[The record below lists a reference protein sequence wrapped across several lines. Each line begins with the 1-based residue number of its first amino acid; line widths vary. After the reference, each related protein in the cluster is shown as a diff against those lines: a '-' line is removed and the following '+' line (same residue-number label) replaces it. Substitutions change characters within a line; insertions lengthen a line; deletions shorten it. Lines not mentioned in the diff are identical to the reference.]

1 MKRYPLFLASC
12 WLGFGLCFSACS
24 SNGTLFEDVPVPRSD
39 VDDEGEPPMM
49 SPPDVP
55 GEPEPAPP
63 DEAVEAPGEDGFDG
77 ADLPLEGGIPV
88 PVRPSGE
95 PDGDAEEPP
104 PEPEGPFIV
113 DVAPTDG
120 AVGVSADSAI
130 TLHFSEPMDRSATEA
145 AYQSENLPS
154 SAVTFEWN
162 EDSTELTVVPLEP
175 LAYDVGEDPALVQAR
190 RINYFVS
197 ASAASAGGSR
207 LAQPYEFSFSLL
219 RQIAFTVFAVQDR
232 ELSGNFRSNDT
243 YGAGVCAENAVNMC
257 VGDVRVNGESE
268 QYRGFISFVLSELPE
283 SALSV
288 SAVLGLEISSTSGNP
303 FAGLGGLLLE
313 HARFA
318 TIDLDAFGADSVSEL
333 GLIADAGGTGT
344 RVSADVSEAVL
355 SDLSSDEMVASG
367 QGLSQY
373 RLRFEDET
381 DNDAQS
387 DAIVSAWDTQT
398 LDVSYLLP

>member
-1 MKRYPLFLASC
+1 MKRQSFLRASR
-12 WLGFGLCFSACS
+12 WLVLGLCASACS
-24 SNGTLFEDVPVPRSD
+24 NNGTLFEDVPTVTSGADDAGELPTMSPSD
-39 VDDEGEPPMM
+39 V
-49 SPPDVP
+49 
-55 GEPEPAPP
+55 P
-63 DEAVEAPGEDGFDG
+63 DEAAPPASEEPAEPPARGEFDG

-88 PVRPSGE
+88 PVQPSGE
-95 PDGDAEEPP
+95 PEDDTEERPP
-104 PEPEGPFIV
+104 SPEGPFIV
-113 DVAPTDG
+113 DVAPADG
-120 AVGVSADSAI
+120 AVGVTADSRI
-130 TLHFSEPMDRSATEA
+130 TLLFSEPMDRSATEA

-175 LAYDVGEDPALVQAR
+175 LAYDVAEDPELVQAR

-197 ASAASAGGSR
+197 ASATSAAGSR
-207 LAQPYEFSFSLL
+207 LSQPYEFSFSLL
-219 RQIAFTVFAVQDR
+219 RQVSFTVFAVQDR

-243 YGAGVCAENAVNMC
+243 YGAGVCAENATNMC
-257 VGDVRVNGESE
+257 VGDVRVNGGSE
-268 QYRGFISFVLSELPE
+268 QYKGFISFELSELPE
-283 SALSV
+283 AALSV
-288 SAVLGLEISSTSGNP
+288 SAVLGLDISSTSGNP

-313 HARFA
+313 HARFQA
-318 TIDLDAFGADSVSEL
+318 IDLDAFGADSVAEL
-333 GLIADAGGTGT
+333 GLIADGGAAGT

-355 SDLSSDEMVASG
+355 ADLSSDAMIAAGE
-367 QGLSQY
+367 GLSQY

>member
-1 MKRYPLFLASC
+1 MKRYSFLLASR
-12 WLGFGLCFSACS
+12 WLVLSLCAAACS
-24 SNGTLFEDVPVPRSD
+24 NNGTLFDDVPVLTSD
-39 VDDEGEPPMM
+39 DADEPPIV
-49 SPPDVP
+49 SPPDL
-55 GEPEPAPP
+55 GDEPEPAPP
-63 DEAVEAPGEDGFDG
+63 EEPVEPGGGEFDG
-77 ADLPLEGGIPV
+77 ADVPLEGGIPT
-88 PVRPSGE
+88 PALPEDE
-95 PDGDAEEPP
+95 PEDGAEEQPP
-104 PEPEGPFIV
+104 PAPVAPVIL
-113 DVAPTDG
+113 DVAPADG
-120 AVGVSADSAI
+120 AVGITADSTI
-130 TLHFSEPMDRSATEA
+130 TIRFSEAMDQSTTEA

-175 LAYDVGEDPALVQAR
+175 LAYDVGEDPELVQAR

-197 ASAASAGGSR
+197 SSATSAAGSR
-207 LAQPYEFSFSLL
+207 LSQPYEFSFSLL
-219 RQIAFTVFAVQDR
+219 RQVAFTVFAVQDR

-243 YGAGVCAENAVNMC
+243 YGAGVCGENAINMC

-268 QYRGFISFVLSELPE
+268 QYKGFISFELSELPV

-288 SAVLGLEISSTSGNP
+288 SAVLGLDISSTSGNP

-313 HARFA
+313 HASFDA
-318 TIDLDAFGADSVSEL
+318 IDLEAFGADSVSEL
-333 GLIADAGGTGT
+333 GLIAEAGAAGA

-355 SDLSSDEMVASG
+355 SDLSSDEMVAAG
-367 QGLSQY
+367 EGLSQY

-398 LDVSYLLP
+398 LDVTYLLP